1 MEQNLERQKVNS
13 PHLKNIR
20 PDTGSFREHF
30 RRNAGKLLSIFK
42 NLGGDSILIAPN
54 PPFKNDDFDF
64 NSNRLYR
71 DWTINRWF
79 ITRTPWRNSESRQNP
94 DFISMSGPKF
104 LINRELVKLRDH
116 KVRWK

>member
-1 MEQNLERQKVNS
+1 MYLVPDFSFSGFGPEIPAPTSMEQNLERQKVNS

-30 RRNAGKLLSIFK
+30 RRNAGKVLSIFK

-79 ITRTPWRNSESRQNP
+79 ISN
-94 DFISMSGPKF
+94 
-104 LINRELVKLRDH
+104 KLLPEH
-116 KVRWK
+116 HG